1 MRALVLCLLGGT
13 AAFLTLDHAVGSSV
27 TVATASVAVEQ
38 SSAVNRAAK
47 GDRLRSAAQ
56 QPVIQKA
63 PQSKPME
70 NSKLKPKLPDGCEPM
85 VSPLTGHA
93 IAKLPGRCV
102 A

>member
-13 AAFLTLDHAVGSSV
+13 AAFLTLDHAVGSNAAGVTASV
-27 TVATASVAVEQ
+27 TVQQ
-38 SSAVNRAAK
+38 SSAVNRSAK
-47 GDRLRSAAQ
+47 GDRLSTAAQ

-63 PQSKPME
+63 PLPKPTE
-70 NSKLKPKLPDGCEPM
+70 SKLKPKLPDGCEPM
-85 VSPLTGHA
+85 ISPLTGHA

>member
-1 MRALVLCLLGGT
+1 MRTLVLCLLGGT
-13 AAFLTLDHAVGSSV
+13 AAFLTLDHAVGSN
-27 TVATASVAVEQ
+27 VAGVTASVTVEQ

-47 GDRLRSAAQ
+47 GDRLQTGGQ

-63 PQSKPME
+63 PLPKPTE
-70 NSKLKPKLPDGCEPM
+70 SKLKPKLPDGCEPM
-85 VSPLTGHA
+85 ISPLTGHA